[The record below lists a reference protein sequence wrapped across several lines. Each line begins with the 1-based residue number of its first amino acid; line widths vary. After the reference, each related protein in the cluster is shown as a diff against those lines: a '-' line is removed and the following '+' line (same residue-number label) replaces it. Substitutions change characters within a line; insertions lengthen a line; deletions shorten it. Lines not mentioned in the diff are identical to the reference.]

1 MKLVFLYSSILVFA
15 SSLVAEE
22 KKIED
27 CTKIIDNND
36 RLSCFDSFF
45 LTDKKQI
52 LVNQE
57 DIEIFEEK
65 TDDEKKGT
73 EKLIVKAPSSVIKEN
88 LILNGIKLAGTDLI
102 FELNDK
108 SIWRTIENVRKKDIP
123 TPGDKVELEPG
134 ICKLIKVNY
143 ISLKSINFVM
153 IFKIIDSLI
162 KFEPGV

>member
-1 MKLVFLYSSILVFA
+1 MKLVFFYSSILVFA

-27 CTKIIDNND
+27 CTKILDNND

-57 DIEIFEEK
+57 DIKIFEEK
-65 TDDEKKGT
+65 IDDEIKDR

-88 LILNGIKLAGTDLI
+88 LILNGIILAGTDLI

-134 ICKLIKVNY
+134 IFGSMFLKIKGT
-143 ISLKSINFVM
+143 KT
-153 IFKIIDSLI
+153 KIRI
-162 KFEPGV
+162 KKVRK

>member
-65 TDDEKKGT
+65 IDDEKKGT

-134 ICKLIKVNY
+134 IFGSMFLKIKGT
-143 ISLKSINFVM
+143 KT
-153 IFKIIDSLI
+153 KIRI
-162 KFEPGV
+162 KKFRK

>member
-57 DIEIFEEK
+57 DVKIFEEK
-65 TDDEKKGT
+65 IIDEKKGR
-73 EKLIVKAPSSVIKEN
+73 EQLIVKAPSSIIKEN
-88 LILNGIKLAGTDLI
+88 LILNGIKLAGTDFI
-102 FELNDK
+102 FELNHK
-108 SIWRTIENVRKKDIP
+108 SIWRSIENVRKKDIP

-134 ICKLIKVNY
+134 IFGSMFLKIKGT
-143 ISLKSINFVM
+143 KT
-153 IFKIIDSLI
+153 KIRI
-162 KFEPGV
+162 KKVRK

>member
-1 MKLVFLYSSILVFA
+1 MKLVFFYSSILVFA

-27 CTKIIDNND
+27 CTKILDNND

-57 DIEIFEEK
+57 DIEIFK
-65 TDDEKKGT
+65 KKIDDEKKGK

-88 LILNGIKLAGTDLI
+88 LILSGIKLAGTDLI

-134 ICKLIKVNY
+134 IFGSMFLKIKGT
-143 ISLKSINFVM
+143 KT
-153 IFKIIDSLI
+153 KIRI
-162 KFEPGV
+162 KKVRK

>member
-27 CTKIIDNND
+27 CTKILDNND

-65 TDDEKKGT
+65 IDDEKKGR

-88 LILNGIKLAGTDLI
+88 LILNGIKLAGTDFI

-134 ICKLIKVNY
+134 IFGSMFLKIKGT
-143 ISLKSINFVM
+143 KT
-153 IFKIIDSLI
+153 KIRI
-162 KFEPGV
+162 KKVRK

>member
-27 CTKIIDNND
+27 CTKILDNND

-57 DIEIFEEK
+57 DIKIFEEK
-65 TDDEKKGT
+65 IIDEKKDR
-73 EKLIVKAPSSVIKEN
+73 EQLIVKAPSSIIKEN
-88 LILNGIKLAGTDLI
+88 LILNGIKLAGTDFI

-108 SIWRTIENVRKKDIP
+108 SIWRSIENVRKKDIP

-134 ICKLIKVNY
+134 IFGSMFLKIKGT
-143 ISLKSINFVM
+143 KT
-153 IFKIIDSLI
+153 KIRI
-162 KFEPGV
+162 KKVRK

>member
-1 MKLVFLYSSILVFA
+1 MKLVFFYTSIFVFA
-15 SSLVAEE
+15 SSLAAEE

-27 CTKIIDNND
+27 CTKILDNND

-52 LVNQE
+52 LVNKE
-57 DIEIFEEK
+57 DVEIFEEK
-65 TDDEKKGT
+65 IVDEKKGR
-73 EKLIVKAPSSVIKEN
+73 EKLIVKAPSSIIKEN

-134 ICKLIKVNY
+134 IFGSMFLKIKGT
-143 ISLKSINFVM
+143 KT
-153 IFKIIDSLI
+153 KIRI
-162 KFEPGV
+162 KKVRK

>member
-1 MKLVFLYSSILVFA
+1 MKLVFFYSFILVFA

-27 CTKIIDNND
+27 CTKILDNND

-57 DIEIFEEK
+57 DIKIFEEK
-65 TDDEKKGT
+65 IDDEIKDR

-108 SIWRTIENVRKKDIP
+108 SIWRTIENVRKKDTP

-134 ICKLIKVNY
+134 IFGSMFLKIKGT
-143 ISLKSINFVM
+143 KT
-153 IFKIIDSLI
+153 KIRI
-162 KFEPGV
+162 KKVRK

>member
-1 MKLVFLYSSILVFA
+1 MKLVFLYSSILVFV

-65 TDDEKKGT
+65 IDDEKKSK

-134 ICKLIKVNY
+134 IFGSMFLKIKGT
-143 ISLKSINFVM
+143 KT
-153 IFKIIDSLI
+153 KIRI
-162 KFEPGV
+162 KKVRK

>member
-45 LTDKKQI
+45 LTDQKQI

-73 EKLIVKAPSSVIKEN
+73 EKLIVKAPSSVINEN

-134 ICKLIKVNY
+134 IFGSMFLKIKGT
-143 ISLKSINFVM
+143 KT
-153 IFKIIDSLI
+153 KIRI
-162 KFEPGV
+162 KKVRK

>member
-1 MKLVFLYSSILVFA
+1 MKLVFFYSSILVFA

-27 CTKIIDNND
+27 CTKILDNND

-65 TDDEKKGT
+65 IVDEKKGR

-134 ICKLIKVNY
+134 IFGSMFLKIKGT
-143 ISLKSINFVM
+143 KT
-153 IFKIIDSLI
+153 KIRI
-162 KFEPGV
+162 KKVRK

>member
-1 MKLVFLYSSILVFA
+1 MKLVFLYSSILVFT

-27 CTKIIDNND
+27 CTKILDNND

-57 DIEIFEEK
+57 DIKIFEEK
-65 TDDEKKGT
+65 IDDEIKDR

-134 ICKLIKVNY
+134 IFGSMFLKIKGT
-143 ISLKSINFVM
+143 KT
-153 IFKIIDSLI
+153 KIRI
-162 KFEPGV
+162 KKVRK

>member
-1 MKLVFLYSSILVFA
+1 MKLVFFYTSILVFA

-65 TDDEKKGT
+65 IDDEKKGT

-134 ICKLIKVNY
+134 IFGSMFLKIKGT
-143 ISLKSINFVM
+143 KT
-153 IFKIIDSLI
+153 KIRI
-162 KFEPGV
+162 KKVRK

>member
-1 MKLVFLYSSILVFA
+1 M
-15 SSLVAEE
+15 VAEE

-27 CTKIIDNND
+27 CTKILDNND

-57 DIEIFEEK
+57 DIKIFEEK
-65 TDDEKKGT
+65 IDDEIKDR

-134 ICKLIKVNY
+134 IFGSMFLKIKGT
-143 ISLKSINFVM
+143 KT
-153 IFKIIDSLI
+153 KIRI
-162 KFEPGV
+162 KKVRK

>member
-1 MKLVFLYSSILVFA
+1 MKLVFLYSSILVLA

-65 TDDEKKGT
+65 IDDEKKGT

-88 LILNGIKLAGTDLI
+88 LVLNGIKLAGTDLI

-134 ICKLIKVNY
+134 IFGSMFLKIKGT
-143 ISLKSINFVM
+143 KT
-153 IFKIIDSLI
+153 KIRI
-162 KFEPGV
+162 KKVRK

>member
-1 MKLVFLYSSILVFA
+1 MKLVFFYSSILVFA

-27 CTKIIDNND
+27 CTKILDNND

-65 TDDEKKGT
+65 IDDEKKGK
-73 EKLIVKAPSSVIKEN
+73 EKLIVKVPSSVIQEN

-134 ICKLIKVNY
+134 IFGSMFLKIKGT
-143 ISLKSINFVM
+143 KT
-153 IFKIIDSLI
+153 KIRI
-162 KFEPGV
+162 KKVRK

>member
-1 MKLVFLYSSILVFA
+1 MKLVFFYSSILVFA

-27 CTKIIDNND
+27 CTKILDNND

-73 EKLIVKAPSSVIKEN
+73 EKLIVKASSSVIKEN

-108 SIWRTIENVRKKDIP
+108 SIWRTIENIRKKDIP

-134 ICKLIKVNY
+134 IFGSMFLKIKGT
-143 ISLKSINFVM
+143 KT
-153 IFKIIDSLI
+153 KIRI
-162 KFEPGV
+162 KKVKK

>member
-65 TDDEKKGT
+65 IDDVKNGK

-134 ICKLIKVNY
+134 IFGSMFLKIKGT
-143 ISLKSINFVM
+143 KT
-153 IFKIIDSLI
+153 KIRI
-162 KFEPGV
+162 KKVRK

>member
-1 MKLVFLYSSILVFA
+1 MKLVFFYSSILVFA

-27 CTKIIDNND
+27 CTKILDNND

-65 TDDEKKGT
+65 IDDEKKAR

-88 LILNGIKLAGTDLI
+88 LILNGIKLAGTDFI

-108 SIWRTIENVRKKDIP
+108 SIWRSIENVRKKDIP

-134 ICKLIKVNY
+134 IFGSMFLKIKGT
-143 ISLKSINFVM
+143 KT
-153 IFKIIDSLI
+153 KIRI
-162 KFEPGV
+162 KKVRK

>member
-1 MKLVFLYSSILVFA
+1 MKLVFFYSSILVFA

-27 CTKIIDNND
+27 CTKILDNND

-65 TDDEKKGT
+65 IDDEKKGR

-88 LILNGIKLAGTDLI
+88 LILNGIKLAGTDFI

-134 ICKLIKVNY
+134 IFGSMFLKIKGT
-143 ISLKSINFVM
+143 KT
-153 IFKIIDSLI
+153 KIRI
-162 KFEPGV
+162 KKIRK

>member
-1 MKLVFLYSSILVFA
+1 MKIIFFYSFILVFA
-15 SSLVAEE
+15 SSLIAEE

-27 CTKIIDNND
+27 CTKILDNND

-65 TDDEKKGT
+65 IADEKKGR
-73 EKLIVKAPSSVIKEN
+73 EKLIVKAPSSIIKEN

-123 TPGDKVELEPG
+123 TPGDKVELQPG
-134 ICKLIKVNY
+134 IFGSMFLKIKGT
-143 ISLKSINFVM
+143 KT
-153 IFKIIDSLI
+153 KIRI
-162 KFEPGV
+162 KEVRK

>member
-65 TDDEKKGT
+65 IDDEKKSK

-134 ICKLIKVNY
+134 IFGSMFLKIKGT
-143 ISLKSINFVM
+143 KT
-153 IFKIIDSLI
+153 KIRI
-162 KFEPGV
+162 KKVRK

>member
-1 MKLVFLYSSILVFA
+1 MKLVFFYSSILVFA

-27 CTKIIDNND
+27 CTKILDNND

-57 DIEIFEEK
+57 DIEIFQEK
-65 TDDEKKGT
+65 IDDEKKGK
-73 EKLIVKAPSSVIKEN
+73 EKLIVKVPSSVIQEN

-134 ICKLIKVNY
+134 IFGSMFLKIKGT
-143 ISLKSINFVM
+143 KT
-153 IFKIIDSLI
+153 KIRI
-162 KFEPGV
+162 KKVRK

>member
-1 MKLVFLYSSILVFA
+1 MKLVFFYSSILVFA

-27 CTKIIDNND
+27 CTKILDNND

-88 LILNGIKLAGTDLI
+88 LILNAIKLAGTDLI

-134 ICKLIKVNY
+134 IFGSMFLKIKGT
-143 ISLKSINFVM
+143 KT
-153 IFKIIDSLI
+153 KIRI
-162 KFEPGV
+162 KKVRK

>member
-1 MKLVFLYSSILVFA
+1 MKLLFFYSSILVFA

-27 CTKIIDNND
+27 CTKILDNND

-65 TDDEKKGT
+65 IDDGKKGK

-134 ICKLIKVNY
+134 IFGSMFLKIKGT
-143 ISLKSINFVM
+143 KT
-153 IFKIIDSLI
+153 KIRI
-162 KFEPGV
+162 KKVRK

>member
-134 ICKLIKVNY
+134 IFGSMFLKIKGT
-143 ISLKSINFVM
+143 KT
-153 IFKIIDSLI
+153 KIRI
-162 KFEPGV
+162 KKVRK

>member
-1 MKLVFLYSSILVFA
+1 MKLVFFYSSILVFA

-65 TDDEKKGT
+65 IDDEIKDR

-134 ICKLIKVNY
+134 IFGSMFLKIKGT
-143 ISLKSINFVM
+143 KT
-153 IFKIIDSLI
+153 KIRI
-162 KFEPGV
+162 KKVRK

>member
-1 MKLVFLYSSILVFA
+1 M
-15 SSLVAEE
+15 VAEE

-27 CTKIIDNND
+27 CTKILDNND

-57 DIEIFEEK
+57 DIKIFEEK
-65 TDDEKKGT
+65 IDDEIKDR

-88 LILNGIKLAGTDLI
+88 LILNGIKLAGADLI

-134 ICKLIKVNY
+134 IFGSMFLKIKGT
-143 ISLKSINFVM
+143 KT
-153 IFKIIDSLI
+153 KIRI
-162 KFEPGV
+162 KKVRK

>member
-1 MKLVFLYSSILVFA
+1 MKLVFFYTSIFVFA
-15 SSLVAEE
+15 SSLAAEE

-27 CTKIIDNND
+27 CTKILDNND

-57 DIEIFEEK
+57 DVEIFEEK
-65 TDDEKKGT
+65 IVDEKKGR

-88 LILNGIKLAGTDLI
+88 LILNGIKLAGADLI

-134 ICKLIKVNY
+134 IFGSMFLKIKGT
-143 ISLKSINFVM
+143 KT
-153 IFKIIDSLI
+153 KIRI
-162 KFEPGV
+162 KKVRK

>member
-1 MKLVFLYSSILVFA
+1 MKLVFFYTSIFVFA
-15 SSLVAEE
+15 SSLAAEE

-27 CTKIIDNND
+27 CTKILDNND

-57 DIEIFEEK
+57 DIKIFEEK
-65 TDDEKKGT
+65 IDDEIKDR

-134 ICKLIKVNY
+134 IFGSMFLKIKG
-143 ISLKSINFVM
+143 SKT
-153 IFKIIDSLI
+153 KIRI
-162 KFEPGV
+162 KKVRK

>member
-27 CTKIIDNND
+27 CTKILDNND

-57 DIEIFEEK
+57 DIKIFEEK
-65 TDDEKKGT
+65 IDDEKKGK

-88 LILNGIKLAGTDLI
+88 LILNGIKLAGTDFI

-134 ICKLIKVNY
+134 IFGSMFLKIKGT
-143 ISLKSINFVM
+143 KT
-153 IFKIIDSLI
+153 KIRI
-162 KFEPGV
+162 KKVRN

>member
-1 MKLVFLYSSILVFA
+1 MKLLFFYSSILVFA

-27 CTKIIDNND
+27 CTKILDNND

-65 TDDEKKGT
+65 IDDGKKGK

-123 TPGDKVELEPG
+123 TPGDKIELEPG
-134 ICKLIKVNY
+134 IFGSMFLKIKGT
-143 ISLKSINFVM
+143 KT
-153 IFKIIDSLI
+153 KIRI
-162 KFEPGV
+162 KKVRK

>member
-1 MKLVFLYSSILVFA
+1 MKLVFFYSYILVFA

-27 CTKIIDNND
+27 CTKILDNND

-65 TDDEKKGT
+65 IDDEKKSK

-134 ICKLIKVNY
+134 IFGSMFLKIKGT
-143 ISLKSINFVM
+143 KT
-153 IFKIIDSLI
+153 KIRI
-162 KFEPGV
+162 KKVRK

>member
-1 MKLVFLYSSILVFA
+1 MKIIFFYSFILVFA
-15 SSLVAEE
+15 SSLIAEE
-22 KKIED
+22 KKIDD
-27 CTKIIDNND
+27 CTKILDNND

-65 TDDEKKGT
+65 IDDEKKGT

-134 ICKLIKVNY
+134 IFGSMFLKIKGT
-143 ISLKSINFVM
+143 KT
-153 IFKIIDSLI
+153 KIRI
-162 KFEPGV
+162 KKVRK

>member
-57 DIEIFEEK
+57 DIEVFEEK
-65 TDDEKKGT
+65 IDDEKKGT

-134 ICKLIKVNY
+134 IFGSMFLKIKGT
-143 ISLKSINFVM
+143 KT
-153 IFKIIDSLI
+153 KIRI
-162 KFEPGV
+162 KKVRK

>member
-1 MKLVFLYSSILVFA
+1 MKLVFLYSFILVFA

-65 TDDEKKGT
+65 IDDEKKSA

-88 LILNGIKLAGTDLI
+88 LILNGIKLAGPDLI

-108 SIWRTIENVRKKDIP
+108 SIWR
-123 TPGDKVELEPG
+123 L
-134 ICKLIKVNY
+134 
-143 ISLKSINFVM
+143 
-153 IFKIIDSLI
+153 
-162 KFEPGV
+162 

>member
-1 MKLVFLYSSILVFA
+1 MKLVFFYSSILVFA

-27 CTKIIDNND
+27 CTKILDNND

-65 TDDEKKGT
+65 IDDEKKGT

-123 TPGDKVELEPG
+123 TPGDKIELEPG
-134 ICKLIKVNY
+134 IFGSMFLKIKGT
-143 ISLKSINFVM
+143 KT
-153 IFKIIDSLI
+153 KIRI
-162 KFEPGV
+162 KKVRK

>member
-1 MKLVFLYSSILVFA
+1 MKLVFFYSSILVFA

-27 CTKIIDNND
+27 CTKILDNND

-65 TDDEKKGT
+65 IDDEKKGK
-73 EKLIVKAPSSVIKEN
+73 EKQ
-88 LILNGIKLAGTDLI
+88 I
-102 FELNDK
+102 FSRGNFK
-108 SIWRTIENVRKKDIP
+108 KKTIHKIIPRKKKNVRFVLRIKREKERERDEED
-123 TPGDKVELEPG
+123 GG
-134 ICKLIKVNY
+134 CICCPC
-143 ISLKSINFVM
+143 
-153 IFKIIDSLI
+153 D
-162 KFEPGV
+162 